1 MASQAA
7 VYVHAITM
15 LSERAEVVAANLNRH
30 PADAI
35 LAQEHAALHRS
46 LRLFRAR
53 LQRTEELARVNA
65 RRG

>member
-7 VYVHAITM
+7 VYVHAISM
-15 LSERAEVVAANLNRH
+15 LSERAEIVAANLNLY
-30 PADAI
+30 PADQA

-53 LQRTEELARVNA
+53 LRRTEELARLAA
-65 RRG
+65 RRS